1 MKNLIIVE
9 SYTKTKTISK
19 YLKNLNNNTY
29 LVTYSQ
35 GHFCDLPKNDIGI
48 NTETWE
54 GNYITTKTNIVSN
67 IKKLIKDVD
76 IVYIASDPDIEGE
89 AIAYH
94 ISKLLKNKKYY
105 RIKFNEI
112 TKNAIIE
119 AINNPINIDMNMVKA
134 QETRRFLDRIV
145 GFKLSPI
152 LWNKFNDN
160 TLSVGRVQSVAL
172 LFCIEQLNDIINHK
186 IESFWEL
193 NGIFKCNEIETL
205 ECQSIKI
212 KDENK
217 ILNILNLLTNKIKF
231 NITYEQ
237 STVND
242 YPCPPYTTTTLQ
254 QDSYNL
260 LKYTSKKTME
270 LAQKLYEKGLITYMR
285 SDSVNISDNFKYK
298 LKDYIQTEYGA
309 EYHCFRN
316 FKNKIINAQEA
327 HEAIRVT
334 NLNYKTIDNDNE
346 LTEYHNKL
354 YSLIWKRSV
363 ACQMKEASYTT
374 FSIVI
379 SNSDLQEYKFKT
391 TKKFLTSVGYLIV
404 YNKTT
409 EDYNSFINNLKNV
422 KLKELSFLGNINKPK
437 TLYNEV
443 ALIKKL
449 ENAGIGRPSTYAS
462 IIEKLFNKKYVIK
475 GNNPN
480 SEVKLK
486 DYIKKNNKDIIIK
499 DKIINTGG
507 KQKDL
512 LVPTELGINCIN
524 YLNNITPFLLNVDF
538 TSDMELALDKI
549 SLGTLT
555 KNQTLSEFN
564 NKLIPIIEKYCTKK
578 NFKTNLDN
586 SGIIKTKYGY
596 CYYHKSENRYLNI
609 EPYLNWKNKQYNEL
623 ENNEI
628 QFLKSL
634 PKKIDDIHEL
644 NLGKY
649 GLYLKNVSNN
659 TNIKIDKKKWDSYIN

>member
-119 AINNPINIDMNMVKA
+119 AINNPINIDMNMVNA

-242 YPCPPYTTTTLQ
+242 YPLPPYTTTTLQ
-254 QDSYNL
+254 QDAYNL

-298 LKDYIQTEYGA
+298 LKEYIQTEYGA

-316 FKNKIINAQEA
+316 FKNKIVNAQEA

-334 NLNYKTIDNDNE
+334 NLNYKKVDDDNE

-363 ACQMKEASYTT
+363 ACQMKEASYTA
-374 FSIVI
+374 FSIII
-379 SNSDLQEYKFKT
+379 SNGDLQEYKFKT

-422 KLKELSFLGNINKPK
+422 KLKELSFLANINKPK

-486 DYIKKNNKDIIIK
+486 DYIKKNNKEIIIK

-512 LVPTELGINCIN
+512 LVPRNRQKNPVC
-524 YLNNITPFLLNVDF
+524 
-538 TSDMELALDKI
+538 
-549 SLGTLT
+549 LT
-555 KNQTLSEFN
+555 
-564 NKLIPIIEKYCTKK
+564 
-578 NFKTNLDN
+578 
-586 SGIIKTKYGY
+586 
-596 CYYHKSENRYLNI
+596 
-609 EPYLNWKNKQYNEL
+609 
-623 ENNEI
+623 
-628 QFLKSL
+628 
-634 PKKIDDIHEL
+634 
-644 NLGKY
+644 
-649 GLYLKNVSNN
+649 
-659 TNIKIDKKKWDSYIN
+659 

>member
-54 GNYITTKTNIVSN
+54 GNYITTKTNIVNN
-67 IKKLIKDVD
+67 IKNLIKDVD

-119 AINNPINIDMNMVKA
+119 AITNPIDIDMNMVNA

-172 LFCIEQLNDIINHK
+172 LFCIEQLNNIINHK
-186 IESFWEL
+186 IESYWEL
-193 NGIFKCNEIETL
+193 NGIFKCNEMDTL

-217 ILNILNLLTNKIKF
+217 ILNILNLLTNKTKF
-231 NITYEQ
+231 NITYEK
-237 STVND
+237 SIVND
-242 YPCPPYTTTTLQ
+242 YPNHPYTTTTLQ
-254 QDSYNL
+254 QDAYNL

-270 LAQKLYEKGLITYMR
+270 FAQKLYEKGLITYMR

-298 LKDYIQTEYGA
+298 LKEYIQTEYGD

-316 FKNKIINAQEA
+316 FKNKIVNAQEA

-334 NLNYKTIDNDNE
+334 NLNYKTLDNDNE

-354 YSLIWKRSV
+354 YNLIWKRTVS
-363 ACQMKEASYTT
+363 CQMKEASYTT

-379 SNSDLQEYKFKT
+379 SNNDLQEYKFKT
-391 TKKFLTSVGYLIV
+391 TKKFLTYVGYLIV
-404 YNKTT
+404 YNNITN
-409 EDYNSFINNLKNV
+409 DYNDFIKNLKNV
-422 KLKELSFLGNINKPK
+422 KLKELSFLANVNKPK

-524 YLNNITPFLLNVDF
+524 YLNDITPFLLNVDF

-549 SLGTLT
+549 SLGSLT
-555 KNQTLSEFN
+555 KNQTLLEFN

-596 CYYHKSENRYLNI
+596 SYYHKSENRYLNI
-609 EPYLNWKNKQYNEL
+609 ESYLNWKNKQYNEL

-628 QFLKSL
+628 EFLKSL
-634 PKKIDDIHEL
+634 PKKIDDVHEL

>member
-237 STVND
+237 SIVND
-242 YPCPPYTTTTLQ
+242 YPLPPYTTTTLQ
-254 QDSYNL
+254 QDAYNL

-298 LKDYIQTEYGA
+298 LKEYIQTEYGV

-316 FKNKIINAQEA
+316 FKNKIVNAQEA

-334 NLNYKTIDNDNE
+334 NLNYKTLDNDNE

-363 ACQMKEASYTT
+363 ACQMKEASYTA
-374 FSIVI
+374 FNIVI

-422 KLKELSFLGNINKPK
+422 KLKELSFLANINKPK

-462 IIEKLFNKKYVIK
+462 IIEKLFNRKYVIK

-512 LVPTELGINCIN
+512 LIPTELGINCIN
-524 YLNNITPFLLNVDF
+524 YLNDITPFLLNVDF

>member
-119 AINNPINIDMNMVKA
+119 AINNPINIDMNMVNA

-237 STVND
+237 SIVND
-242 YPCPPYTTTTLQ
+242 YPLPPYTTTTLQ
-254 QDSYNL
+254 QDAYNL

-298 LKDYIQTEYGA
+298 LKEYIQTEYGA

-316 FKNKIINAQEA
+316 FKNKIVNAQEA

-334 NLNYKTIDNDNE
+334 NLNYKTLDNDNE

-363 ACQMKEASYTT
+363 ACQMKEASYTA
-374 FSIVI
+374 FNIVI

-409 EDYNSFINNLKNV
+409 EDYNNFINNLKNV
-422 KLKELSFLGNINKPK
+422 KLKELSFLANINKPK

-462 IIEKLFNKKYVIK
+462 IIEKLFNRKYVIK

-524 YLNNITPFLLNVDF
+524 YLNDITPFLLNVDF

>member
-237 STVND
+237 SIVND
-242 YPCPPYTTTTLQ
+242 YPLPPYTTTTLQ
-254 QDSYNL
+254 QDAYNL

-298 LKDYIQTEYGA
+298 LKEYIQTEYGV

-316 FKNKIINAQEA
+316 FKNKIVNAQEA

-334 NLNYKTIDNDNE
+334 NLNYKTLDNDNE

-363 ACQMKEASYTT
+363 ACQMKEASYTA
-374 FSIVI
+374 FNIVI

-409 EDYNSFINNLKNV
+409 EDYNNFINNLKNV
-422 KLKELSFLGNINKPK
+422 KLKELSFLANINKPK

-462 IIEKLFNKKYVIK
+462 IIEKLFNRKYVIK

-524 YLNNITPFLLNVDF
+524 YLNDITPFLLNVDF

-649 GLYLKNVSNN
+649 GLYLKNVCNN

>member
-119 AINNPINIDMNMVKA
+119 AINNPINIDMNMVNA

-237 STVND
+237 SIVND
-242 YPCPPYTTTTLQ
+242 YPLPPYTTTTLQ
-254 QDSYNL
+254 QDAYNL

-298 LKDYIQTEYGA
+298 LKEYIQTEYGV

-316 FKNKIINAQEA
+316 FKNKIVNAQEA

-334 NLNYKTIDNDNE
+334 NLNYKTLDNDNE

-363 ACQMKEASYTT
+363 ACQMKEASYTA
-374 FSIVI
+374 FNIVI

-409 EDYNSFINNLKNV
+409 EDYNNFINNLKNV
-422 KLKELSFLGNINKPK
+422 KLKELSFLANINKPK

-462 IIEKLFNKKYVIK
+462 IIEKLFNRKYVIK

-524 YLNNITPFLLNVDF
+524 YLNDITPFLLNVDF

>member
-237 STVND
+237 SIVND
-242 YPCPPYTTTTLQ
+242 YPLPPYTTTTLQ
-254 QDSYNL
+254 QDAYNL

-298 LKDYIQTEYGA
+298 LKEYIQTEYGV

-316 FKNKIINAQEA
+316 FKNKIVNAQEA

-334 NLNYKTIDNDNE
+334 NLNYKTLDNDNE

-363 ACQMKEASYTT
+363 ACQMKEASYTA
-374 FSIVI
+374 FNIVI

-409 EDYNSFINNLKNV
+409 EDYNNFINNLKNV
-422 KLKELSFLGNINKPK
+422 KLKELSFLANINKPK

-462 IIEKLFNKKYVIK
+462 IIEKLFNRKYVIK

-524 YLNNITPFLLNVDF
+524 YLNDITPFLLNVDF